1 MTDLTGIEPPREPVA
16 PPQLVFPLTVP
27 VAPPSRAPLIVG
39 LIGGFFIV
47 AIVIVAAVYILSGV
61 VARAFDSADL
71 GAAEQVVRDL
81 DAAYADA
88 DCDAFEAATS
98 ESARDDILGD
108 AYDCETFEAAAAAL
122 TDDGDYVYSV
132 RITDSRKRGELIT
145 VSTDEAY
152 GSEEPSEYTYVLER
166 EDGRWLVTAYGED

>member
-1 MTDLTGIEPPREPVA
+1 MSDLTGIEPPREPAA
-16 PPQLVFPLTVP
+16 PPQLVFPLTVHAP
-27 VAPPSRAPLIVG
+27 PPSRAPLIVG

-71 GAAEQVVRDL
+71 ASAEQVVRDL
-81 DAAYADA
+81 DTSYADA
-88 DCDAFEAATS
+88 DCDAFENATS
-98 ESARDDILGD
+98 EAARDDILGD
-108 AYDCETFEAAAAAL
+108 SYDCEAFEAAAAAL
-122 TDDGDYVYSV
+122 TEDGDYVYSV

-152 GSEEPSEYTYVLER
+152 GSEEPNEYTYVLER

>member
-1 MTDLTGIEPPREPVA
+1 MTDLRGIEPPREPVG

-27 VAPPSRAPLIVG
+27 VPPPSRAPMVVALVGSFLILAVV
-39 LIGGFFIV
+39 V
-47 AIVIVAAVYILSGV
+47 AAAVYLLSATF
-61 VARAFDSADL
+61 ARAFDSADL
-71 GAAEQVVRDL
+71 GAAEQVVHDL
-81 DAAYADA
+81 DTAYADA

-98 ESARDDILGD
+98 EDARDDILGD
-108 AYDCETFEAAAAAL
+108 SYDCEAFEAAAAAL

-152 GSEEPSEYTYVLER
+152 GSEKPTEYTYVLER
-166 EDGRWLVTAYGED
+166 ENGHWVVTAYGED